1 MSDEDLGR
9 PLAPCSLN
17 FTLAEIS
24 VTDVSGEIIV
34 IPGTSPEAGEAVLDA
49 HSPIEPEVREV
60 RLTKRPYNPA
70 FEPLTIA
77 THTVQTWIASLQ
89 PSVQDEMAGR
99 LPPYNGDIVAASLN
113 QDRAAIRAIMGAR
126 RQRSMDPPPNM
137 PEDLAERPQTKVM
150 ITTDGPIGETQPPV
164 PANGFYEDSVSYGE
178 LPGCPTVFT
187 RGRSSYSPA
196 GHEDTNLI
204 HIDIEF
210 GS

>member
-1 MSDEDLGR
+1 MTDEDLGR

-17 FTLAEIS
+17 FTLAEIT
-24 VTDVSGEIIV
+24 VIDVSGETIV
-34 IPGTSPEAGEAVLDA
+34 IPATSPESSEEIFDT
-49 HSPIEPEVREV
+49 HSPTEVQEV
-60 RLTKRPYNPA
+60 RLAKTPYDPD
-70 FEPLTIA
+70 PQPMTID
-77 THTVQTWIASLQ
+77 THNVRTWVNSPHASVESEIADQL
-89 PSVQDEMAGR
+89 
-99 LPPYNGDIVAASLN
+99 LPYHGNIAAASFN